1 MDDPTADA
9 PLGAPRPTGIEF
21 QRMVSGQPYRPDD
34 PELATARAR
43 ARSLEFRY
51 NHTPPE
57 EHDERQALLRALLGS
72 VGERVEIEPMLHCDY
87 GFNIHLGEDFY
98 ANANCVLLD
107 VAEIRIGD
115 QVMLAPGVQLLTAT
129 HPVDPVERTSGREL
143 GFPITLGNRVWVGGA
158 AVIGPGVT
166 IGDDVVIGSGAVV
179 VRDVP
184 DRVVVVGNPARVV
197 REV

>member
-1 MDDPTADA
+1 MTDTTPSR
-9 PLGAPRPTGIEF
+9 RPTGPEYR
-21 QRMVSGQPYRPDD
+21 RMIAGEPYRPDD
-34 PELATARAR
+34 PELVAARQR

-57 EHDERQALLRALLGS
+57 RPEVRREILQDLLGS
-72 VGERVEIEPMLHCDY
+72 VGEQVEIEPTLHCDY
-87 GFNIHLGEDFY
+87 GINIHLGEDFY

-143 GFPITLGNRVWVGGA
+143 GFPITLGDRVWLGGG
-158 AVIGPGVT
+158 VIVGPGVS
-166 IGDDVVIGSGAVV
+166 IGADTVVGAGAVV
-179 VRDVP
+179 TRDLP
-184 DRVVVVGNPARVV
+184 AGVVAVGNPARVV
-197 REV
+197 RTL